1 MKLDAVGLNLLNDL
15 VADLAG
21 EIGRLAF
28 PLEPITKPRVFLLR
42 LLSFNGLPLLL
53 LLQLAVPTSLAGGP
67 GRLSSLNK
75 GTQVIHRDIELDLG
89 KALLG
94 RGLGGFRGCLFRVFF
109 IFRGWHGWSWKHLN
123 C

>member
-1 MKLDAVGLNLLNDL
+1 MKLDAVDLNLLNDL

-53 LLQLAVPTSLAGGP
+53 LLQLAVPASLAGGP

-75 GTQVIHRDIELDLG
+75 GTKVIHRDIELDLG
-89 KALLG
+89 
-94 RGLGGFRGCLFRVFF
+94 
-109 IFRGWHGWSWKHLN
+109 
-123 C
+123 